1 MSLWQTI
8 QNVIKT
14 SKKFPKMSYSKNG
27 KSGKKLKE
35 WKKWKETLGKGGR
48 YGAVFI
54 DLSFDSLPED
64 LSLAKLETYLFSCNY
79 FTPAETGLFWRSQD
93 WLVDPSHFKP

>member
-1 MSLWQTI
+1 ML
-8 QNVIKT
+8 
-14 SKKFPKMSYSKNG
+14 YSKNG

-64 LSLAKLETYLFSCNY
+64 L
-79 FTPAETGLFWRSQD
+79 
-93 WLVDPSHFKP
+93 